1 MNNAF
6 YIGATG
12 MQTQQMQVE
21 TIANNLANVNTPA
34 FKKSTVHFADLVTQS
49 SRDPISGEERL
60 REAAV
65 GLGVHGISGMRLFE
79 AGELKKTASA
89 FDIAIQGE
97 GMLEV
102 VMADGSLAY
111 TRGGSLKRNA
121 DGMLTTQ
128 AGNVLRPE
136 IALPDNTQ
144 TLSID
149 GQGRVRV
156 TLAGQTVQTEIGQL
170 ELVRF
175 ASPGAL
181 SQIGD
186 NLYRAN
192 QDSGS
197 ATAIR
202 AGEEGG
208 GSIVQGMLEGSNV
221 KLVDE
226 MVSLMIA
233 QRAYEASVKAV
244 QAADEM
250 SALINNLRK

>member
-1 MNNAF
+1 
-6 YIGATG
+6 
-12 MQTQQMQVE
+12 
-21 TIANNLANVNTPA
+21 
-34 FKKSTVHFADLVTQS
+34 
-49 SRDPISGEERL
+49 
-60 REAAV
+60 
-65 GLGVHGISGMRLFE
+65 
-79 AGELKKTASA
+79 
-89 FDIAIQGE
+89 
-97 GMLEV
+97 MLEV

-128 AGNVLRPE
+128 AGNVFRPE
-136 IALPDNTQ
+136 IALPDNMQ

-192 QDSGS
+192 PDSGS
-197 ATAIR
+197 ATAVR